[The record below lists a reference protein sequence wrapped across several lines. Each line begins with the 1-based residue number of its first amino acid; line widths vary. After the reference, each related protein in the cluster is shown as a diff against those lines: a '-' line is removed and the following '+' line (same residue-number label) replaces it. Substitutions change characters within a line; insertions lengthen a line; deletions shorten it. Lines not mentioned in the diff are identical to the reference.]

1 LLASCTALIVL
12 IAGLIL
18 LVIGLFQ
25 LFGDMSSIPGE
36 YSLYSFGLILLTIG
50 ATLTPFAVLKIKSL
64 SVIAGEPLVNSPT
77 HGFSSP
83 LIVPVLLVLWV
94 IALPTGYLVADKG
107 MLSTLIMPFLAIL
120 GVIIPIAIYLFISH
134 DKIESLARTRNW
146 GAISSGMSLSPI
158 LATILEIGILTIT
171 LVFIIIIIMQDSSL
185 MSDLQITATRLSSG
199 QDNPEVINNMLAAF
213 IQRPVNKFLIFSIV
227 SGLIPIIEEVVKQIP
242 FWLLSWRKLTP
253 RVGFMIGALGG
264 AGFALTESLL
274 ATSSLGGSDQW
285 LFLIL
290 GRAGASLMHVITG
303 ALGGWGLASAI
314 HGRNYMKAALVYI
327 ACIIIHGTWNALAI
341 WEGIARLV
349 GPSAYATL
357 NFTKASLMPMILM
370 GVLFLLMLMF
380 LINNKKILKD

>member
-1 LLASCTALIVL
+1 MALIVL

-64 SVIAGEPLVNSPT
+64 SLTADESLVNSPT
-77 HGFSSP
+77 LGFSSTI
-83 LIVPVLLVLWV
+83 IVPVLLVLWV
-94 IALPTGYLVADKG
+94 MALLIGYLVADKG

-120 GVIIPIAIYLFISH
+120 GVILPIFIYLSISH
-134 DKIESLARTRNW
+134 DKVESLARTRNW
-146 GAISSGMSLSPI
+146 GAISTGMSLSPI

-171 LVFIIIIIMQDSSL
+171 LVFIIIVIMQDSSL

-199 QDNPEVINNMLAAF
+199 QDNPEVITNMLAAF
-213 IQRPVNKFLIFSIV
+213 IQRPVNQFLIFSIV

-274 ATSSLGGSDQW
+274 ATLSLGGSDQW

-357 NFTKASLMPMILM
+357 NFTKSSLMPVILM
-370 GVLFLLMLMF
+370 GAFFLLMLLF